1 MSDAVT
7 TTGGASAPPAPEPWG
22 IRLLDRIID
31 AGAAVAA
38 TLLIVVMLAT
48 TIKVLYRYGLHR
60 SLIGVD
66 QLSGMMLLYIAFLGA
81 AWVLRRDEHII
92 IDLLLGHVQ
101 PRTRWLLLLASSVIG
116 AATCLV
122 VAGFGV
128 HEVIGSIQRGVR
140 TPSEIELPRA
150 ANLIVIPI
158 GFLLMGLQFVRRTVA
173 SLRHGPAATAQPSL
187 VSSV

>member
-1 MSDAVT
+1 MT
-7 TTGGASAPPAPEPWG
+7 TNGSAGVPSTPVREAWVL
-22 IRLLDRIID
+22 RLFDRIID

-38 TLLIVVMLAT
+38 LLLIVVMLAT
-48 TIKVLYRYGLHR
+48 TVKVLYRYGLNR

-66 QLSGMMLLYIAFLGA
+66 QISGVMLLYIAFLGA

-101 PRTRWLLLLASSVIG
+101 RRTRWFLLLASSLIG

-140 TPSEIELPRA
+140 TPAEIELPRA
-150 ANLIVIPI
+150 VNLIVIPI
-158 GFLLMGLQFVRRTVA
+158 GFLLMGLQFLRRAVA
-173 SLRHGPAATAQPSL
+173 ILRHGDADAPLPSL
-187 VSSV
+187 VSTV

>member
-1 MSDAVT
+1 MK
-7 TTGGASAPPAPEPWG
+7 TTGGASAPSAREVWVL
-22 IRLLDRIID
+22 RLFDRIID

-38 TLLIVVMLAT
+38 ALLIVVMLAT
-48 TIKVLYRYGLHR
+48 TVKVVYRYGLHR

-66 QLSGMMLLYIAFLGA
+66 QISGVMLLYIAFLGA

-101 PRTRWLLLLASSVIG
+101 QRTRWFLLLASSLIG

-150 ANLIVIPI
+150 VNLIVIPI
-158 GFLLMGLQFVRRTVA
+158 GFLLMGLQFLRRAVA
-173 SLRHGPAATAQPSL
+173 SLRHGDADVSLPSP
-187 VSSV
+187 VSAV